1 MKEIYI
7 DHMGNEHHI
16 PENQTPIIVE
26 WKPGN
31 HHVFECEPCPKG
43 DGKTE
48 CWDYPTTHIWDGNDF
63 YYCSQ
68 CRDLLQVG

>member
-1 MKEIYI
+1 MNKKEIYI

-48 CWDYPTTHIWDGNDF
+48 CWDYPTTHIWDGTTSTTVRSVET
-63 YYCSQ
+63 YYK
-68 CRDLLQVG
+68 